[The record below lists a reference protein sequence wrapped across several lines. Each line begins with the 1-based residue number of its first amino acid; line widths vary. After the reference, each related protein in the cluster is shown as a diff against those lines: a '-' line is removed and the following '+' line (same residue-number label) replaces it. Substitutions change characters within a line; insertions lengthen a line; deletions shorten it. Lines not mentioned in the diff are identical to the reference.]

1 MSTAERTAPQR
12 TAATERLTGWNA
24 TPHHRG
30 EPPAS
35 VAPPGWT
42 PQLRVTGWTAA
53 PQPHRSRIRRTAQRA
68 TERMR
73 AAARRLAG

>member
-1 MSTAERTAPQR
+1 MHTAERTAQPNGWTSAPQR
-12 TAATERLTGWNA
+12 
-24 TPHHRG
+24 RG

-42 PQLRVTGWTAA
+42 PRLRLTGWTAA
-53 PQPHRSRIRRTAQRA
+53 PQPHRSRIRRTAERA

-73 AAARRLAG
+73 ETARRVASWTR